1 MLPAPV
7 SLQNALAMRAEKE
20 RTDALPPLATI
31 DFTSSDEPLVA
42 APPPK
47 NASKAYATIDRPGQT
62 PFMLPHAAL
71 VSKNKSK
78 SAIGTG
84 GGGGAG
90 GQGPVTRP
98 KGPSKKASSPR
109 APKEFVP
116 SPLLPSLP
124 FPMEA
129 LTDLVDALLELQ
141 LQHVQ
146 EEGAPA
152 VAARLAPHSRA
163 KVGSASRPVRPGRR
177 ELRTRN
183 AGRGFLRRRVRDG

>member
-7 SLQNALAMRAEKE
+7 PLQNALAMRAEKE

-31 DFTSSDEPLVA
+31 DFTSSDEPLIA

-84 GGGGAG
+84 GAGGAG
-90 GQGPVTRP
+90 PATRP

-116 SPLLPSLP
+116 TLQMSPLEI
-124 FPMEA
+124 F
-129 LTDLVDALLELQ
+129 
-141 LQHVQ
+141 H
-146 EEGAPA
+146 
-152 VAARLAPHSRA
+152 
-163 KVGSASRPVRPGRR
+163 
-177 ELRTRN
+177 
-183 AGRGFLRRRVRDG
+183 